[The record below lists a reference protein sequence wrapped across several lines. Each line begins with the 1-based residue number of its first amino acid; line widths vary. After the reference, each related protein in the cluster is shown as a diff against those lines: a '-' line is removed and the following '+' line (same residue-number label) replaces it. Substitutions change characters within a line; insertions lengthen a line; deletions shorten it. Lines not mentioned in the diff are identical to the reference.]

1 MRVDVEL
8 RGLPE
13 RNIAVDFSADVGGS
27 LVVPAL
33 VIGVLIAIALVVPAL
48 LIGAMLIALILIEGV
63 VVSAAVVAAIVL
75 VVGADGRAVVGA
87 NGVSRAISVA
97 GIDSADRVSVSADG
111 SSACASTACILCKS
125 WYCRAGESDAGER
138 EGEGD

>member
-13 RNIAVDFSADVGGS
+13 RNIAVDVSADVGGS

-48 LIGAMLIALILIEGV
+48 MIGAMLIALILIEGV
-63 VVSAAVVAAIVL
+63 VVSAAVVATIVL

-111 SSACASTACILCKS
+111 SSA
-125 WYCRAGESDAGER
+125 
-138 EGEGD
+138 

>member
-13 RNIAVDFSADVGGS
+13 RNIAVDVSADVGGS

-97 GIDSADRVSVSADG
+97 
-111 SSACASTACILCKS
+111 
-125 WYCRAGESDAGER
+125 
-138 EGEGD
+138 